1 MGVAFRFSFLT
12 FFFYYFILKLLFP
25 TGQTH
30 MINKKEEKMIKERG
44 EGGEVL
50 DEEVLNYAN
59 REAGNLRN

>member
-1 MGVAFRFSFLT
+1 
-12 FFFYYFILKLLFP
+12 
-25 TGQTH
+25 
-30 MINKKEEKMIKERG
+30 MINKKEEKLIKERR